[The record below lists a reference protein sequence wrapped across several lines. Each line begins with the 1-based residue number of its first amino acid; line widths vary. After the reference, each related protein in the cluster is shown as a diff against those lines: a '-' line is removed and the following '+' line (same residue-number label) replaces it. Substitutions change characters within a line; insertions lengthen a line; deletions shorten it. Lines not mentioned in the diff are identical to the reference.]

1 MLSVNK
7 NHFSVNYPNMI
18 DNHIVAI
25 EVEEK

>member
-7 NHFSVNYPNMI
+7 NDFSVNYPNMI